1 MSNANYNGKV
11 GNNTTNTR
19 YFIEGQPSNIWIP
32 SIYNGTTQVITPSSA
47 NYQNVYIPGD
57 LYVDG
62 SIISPSDSILKDNII
77 EIPIDLSNAIMR
89 LKPSQFTFK
98 SDSLNRTHY
107 GFIAQEFEEH
117 FPELVRSKPNPNFN
131 LNMSSSRFSSIAN
144 SQNIKAINYLEILPL
159 LVHKVQSMQLEI
171 TGLNTKIDELTT
183 KIDGLNTKILSN
195 QQTTL

>member
-1 MSNANYNGKV
+1 MSNSNYNGKL

-19 YFIEGQPSNIWIP
+19 YFIDGQTEELWIP
-32 SIYNGTTQVITPSSA
+32 STYNNGTIQVITPSST
-47 NYQNVYIPGD
+47 NYQNVYIPGN

-62 SIISPSDSILKDNII
+62 SIINPSDLTLKDNIVDI
-77 EIPIDLSNAIMR
+77 SNDLSDAIMK

-98 SDSLNRTHY
+98 SDNSKQIHY

-117 FPELVRSKPNPNFN
+117 FPELVTIKPSPV
-131 LNMSSSRFSSIAN
+131 LKSNMSPTRNPITAN

-171 TGLNTKIDELTT
+171 DEL
-183 KIDGLNTKILSN
+183 KAIINNNK
-195 QQTTL
+195 Q